1 MIFSSH
7 ADLNDFERG
16 GTLGRKKRRQVTAE
30 QVGREENLE
39 FHVGIIQILMGIVT
53 SCCQQPKYEYLH
65 CVGGFQQVPFLG
77 AELDG
82 KAC

>member
-39 FHVGIIQILMGIVT
+39 FHVGILMGIVT
-53 SCCQQPKYEYLH
+53 IVANNQNMNIYIVLVVFNNFPS
-65 CVGGFQQVPFLG
+65 
-77 AELDG
+77 
-82 KAC
+82 